1 MSQEVLPW
9 EPSRSLAAGRGR
21 TPADTV
27 EISIHLETKRPDYGE
42 LTRLS
47 DTKYAGL
54 VGAVEAC
61 GFTSEELRTSA
72 LHVNAEYEYN
82 ADRQRVFAGYVMS
95 QELALRFP
103 FTAERLGR
111 VLDALYESRADAS
124 LEIRFVCGSLAGQRK
139 QLRRDA
145 VADAL
150 LTAQTLTAAA
160 GLRLKSILSIEYLG
174 GRGEDASA
182 TQLRPVMLRAAAANV
197 TPEEIEAEEA
207 VQIVWETEEI

>member
-1 MSQEVLPW
+1 MGTVKVTG
-9 EPSRSLAAGRGR
+9 RGRGR

-27 EISIHLETKRPDYGE
+27 EISIHLETKSPEYGE

-61 GFTSEELRTSA
+61 GFMPEELRTSA

-111 VLDALYESRADAS
+111 VLDALSGSRADAS
-124 LEIRFVCGSLAGQRK
+124 LEIRFVCGSLAEQRK

>member
-1 MSQEVLPW
+1 MGTVKVT
-9 EPSRSLAAGRGR
+9 GRGKGR

-27 EISIHLETKRPDYGE
+27 EIAIHLETKSLEYAE
-42 LTRLS
+42 LNRLNGA
-47 DTKYAGL
+47 KYTGIAE
-54 VGAVEAC
+54 AVEAC
-61 GFTSEELRTSA
+61 GLDAKALKTSA
-72 LHVNAEYEYN
+72 LHVNAEYDYSAE
-82 ADRQRVFAGYVMS
+82 RQRVFAGYVMS

-111 VLDALYESRADAS
+111 VLDALSGSRADAS
-124 LEIRFVCGSLAGQRK
+124 LEIRFVCGSLAEQRK